1 MESMTM
7 PSMRSPTWNFLASQV
22 DTRKRPSHTAPKS
35 MKTPSR
41 LSLVTTPATSVSTD
55 KSSSLLFLSPLLPL
69 REPREPIER
78 ELLPLPLVP
87 RPRGGCCCASCGWG
101 CACGCCCCNCAA
113 STDAPFHCCAEP
125 CFGGVPPRR
134 SAPRPGAGRREE
146 GTGCTGG
153 VGCRPTKAGLP
164 SASCGSSN
172 DSVSSPAFKSM
183 ASTRIPCTSSP
194 FLNSRTSS
202 SGTSRRP
209 VVGGWITSTK
219 TSQRPT
225 ALTNPSTRSPTAMS
239 FKVRREPT
247 GAGRPL
253 AFGSAACRSAWCL
266 LWGV

>member
-1 MESMTM
+1 MSPPVPM
-7 PSMRSPTWNFLASQV
+7 PVPGAQALPRSGEPG
-22 DTRKRPSHTAPKS
+22 RPHEACDMSICDWGMACQAD
-35 MKTPSR
+35 
-41 LSLVTTPATSVSTD
+41 LGD
-55 KSSSLLFLSPLLPL
+55 
-69 REPREPIER
+69 
-78 ELLPLPLVP
+78 
-87 RPRGGCCCASCGWG
+87 GGRIG
-101 CACGCCCCNCAA
+101 CCCCCNCAA
-113 STDAPFHCCAEP
+113 STDAPFHCCAGP
-125 CFGGVPPRR
+125 RFGGVPLRR

-153 VGCRPTKAGLP
+153 VGCRAGLP

-253 AFGSAACRSAWCL
+253 ACGSAACRSAWCL
-266 LWGV
+266 IWGV